1 MLPAVAGLVRV
12 LVQEAP
18 ERVLVQEASELAAAV
33 PELVPVV
40 LVQEPVRVLVPV
52 VQGPVRVLVRE
63 VQGPKQQVKVLVPV
77 ADRSLVPVQKVT
89 PVPFPV
95 PFRLE
100 AR

>member
-52 VQGPVRVLVRE
+52 VQGGKQLVLVLVTDQALVLVRDQALVAVQE
-63 VQGPKQQVKVLVPV
+63 V
-77 ADRSLVPVQKVT
+77 A

-95 PFRLE
+95 PFRRPE